1 MGRGFIDR
9 SESGRHGRLQHSV
22 LLSEGQPET
31 WFMLESSYVPP
42 CTESPV
48 QELERDTSVLVKPSV
63 LQEDTGSFRNIIKY
77 G

>member
-9 SESGRHGRLQHSV
+9 SESGRHGRLHHSV
-22 LLSEGQPET
+22 LLAQLSEGQPET
-31 WFMLESSYVPP
+31 

-48 QELERDTSVLVKPSV
+48 QELERDTSALVKPSV